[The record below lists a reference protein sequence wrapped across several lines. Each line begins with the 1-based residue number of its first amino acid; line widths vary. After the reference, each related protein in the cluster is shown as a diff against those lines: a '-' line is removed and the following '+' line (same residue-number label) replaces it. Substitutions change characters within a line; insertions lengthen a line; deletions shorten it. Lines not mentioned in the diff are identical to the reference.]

1 MLGVAI
7 GAIVLDT
14 LLLGLLVPLLPEVR
28 ARTGAGEAALGLA
41 LAAYAIPLALV
52 SIPFGVLA
60 DRIGRRPLL
69 IGGLALTAAGS
80 VLIALSETLGVLVAG
95 RMVQGVGSA
104 GSWIAALALVSD
116 LARPGR
122 KGEAI
127 GFALAANS
135 AGAIAGPALGGVTGD
150 AFGFAAPFL
159 IVTVGAVALA
169 GAATLVAPRDRPQ
182 SAARGR
188 ALLRT
193 LEIVRSPAAL
203 PAGAIAVGGATAIGM
218 VEVVAPLDLDERL
231 GLSAAGIGLIFGLAI
246 AVDALAAPVAG
257 GAGDRTGRR
266 PVAAV
271 GLAVLA
277 ASAPLLILLDGT
289 AGAVAGLC
297 IFGAG
302 VSIAFAA
309 AVPWLDDAF
318 GGLDRGMAYGALNLL
333 YSIGYA
339 AGPLIAGAMYEAQG
353 PELPYWTLGAV
364 AALGAAALTLGPRP
378 AASRA

>member
-1 MLGVAI
+1 VLAVAI

-14 LLLGLLVPLLPEVR
+14 LLLGLIVPLLPELR

-80 VLIALSETLGVLVAG
+80 VLIALSDSLGLLIAG
-95 RMVQGVGSA
+95 RVVQGIGSA
-104 GSWIAALALVSD
+104 GSWIAALALVAD

-159 IVTVGAVALA
+159 IVTAGAVALA
-169 GAATLVAPRDRPQ
+169 GAAALVAPRDRPQ
-182 SAARGR
+182 AAERGR
-188 ALLRT
+188 ALVRT
-193 LEIVRSPAAL
+193 LEVIRSPAAL

-218 VEVVAPLDLDERL
+218 VEVVAPFDLDERL
-231 GLSAAGIGLIFGLAI
+231 GLSAAAIGLIFGLAI

-257 GAGDRTGRR
+257 GAGDRAGRR
-266 PVAAV
+266 PVAAA

-289 AGAVAGLC
+289 VGALAGLC

-339 AGPLIAGAMYEAQG
+339 AGPLIAGAMYQAQG
-353 PELPYWTLGAV
+353 PELPYWTLGAA
-364 AALGAAALTLGPRP
+364 AALGAAALSIRRRP
-378 AASRA
+378 APQRA